1 MNLRRKA
8 EECSRLR
15 TKQKVA
21 PVPSSRRKSI
31 RPKLPVIGISHNTA
45 FRHSRILTPKS
56 RRTEINPFVSESATV
71 KLEEDE
77 QQSDKDAK
85 ADKDAKE

>member
-1 MNLRRKA
+1 
-8 EECSRLR
+8 
-15 TKQKVA
+15 V
-21 PVPSSRRKSI
+21 V
-31 RPKLPVIGISHNTA
+31 GISHNTA